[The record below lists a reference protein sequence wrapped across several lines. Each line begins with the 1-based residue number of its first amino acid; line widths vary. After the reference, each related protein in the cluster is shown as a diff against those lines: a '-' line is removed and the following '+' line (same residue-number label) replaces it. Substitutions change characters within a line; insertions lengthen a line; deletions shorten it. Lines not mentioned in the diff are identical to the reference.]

1 MPPKKVASKAAP
13 KTKAPAKVA
22 TKPAPKKAASA
33 AGKAKVAE
41 SSITPAGT
49 SSVGGKKTVDDKI
62 TPVVGTKR
70 KSSDDDEEEVVE
82 EQPKSKKAKSAAPA
96 KAPAAKKTSGP
107 TKVPAKVAEKKPAPE
122 SAVKPVVE
130 KPAPKPAAK
139 KAASATTTTKAT
151 TTKAAPKKA
160 VVPTKSTTTKAAP
173 KKATSV
179 APSTKSAAP
188 KVNGTKR
195 KAESEPDE
203 APATKK
209 AKGRTLTLNRA
220 PTTAATKKVN
230 GVAKKNTTA
239 AKAKPAPKAKAAPKP
254 KVDAEAKDA
263 AKKVADEKKA
273 AAKKVTDEKRAAAK
287 IVAEEKRVAAQ
298 KSADEKK
305 KEKALAALKKLPI
318 INQPKTTKLDIYVFG
333 ENSAG
338 ELGLGVGKDP
348 NGKSVVDVKRPRI
361 NHNLFADKVGVVDMA
376 VGGMH
381 CVALTH
387 DNKIYTWG
395 VNDQGALG
403 RSTDAGPMRDI
414 SEDKDDED
422 SDSDEDAGEGLNASE
437 ATPFEVDAKHFPEG
451 TKFARVFAG
460 DSISFALTTT
470 GLVYG
475 WGTFR
480 GNDGILGFRIND
492 KDKQANTPELIPELK
507 DVVDIACGTNHVLA
521 LTNKGKVFTWGAGE
535 QNQLARRVLARSLK
549 NGLVPREF
557 GLGKKKIV
565 KVGAGDYHSFVVDD
579 KGTKYAWGLNTFG
592 QTGVEKDSV
601 DDDYV
606 MTPKEIINLKG
617 YDIKQIVG
625 GAHHSM
631 ACTEDGKVLVWGRCD
646 NKEAGVALADLPKD
660 KVFFQDEKPKYLEK
674 PLELEEIE
682 GVMVATAGDT
692 CLAVDKE
699 GVAWSWGFN
708 ENYQTGQ
715 GAADDIEEATEIEN
729 TAVKGKKIVFGGL
742 GGQFGV
748 LAGKP

>member
-1 MPPKKVASKAAP
+1 MPPKKAAAKAAP

-33 AGKAKVAE
+33 TGKVKVAE
-41 SSITPAGT
+41 SSTLDGAST
-49 SSVGGKKTVDDKI
+49 AGGKKNVNYKI
-62 TPVVGTKR
+62 TPVAGTKR
-70 KSSDDDEEEVVE
+70 KSSDNEEEVVE
-82 EQPKSKKAKSAAPA
+82 QQPKSKKAKSAAPA
-96 KAPAAKKTSGP
+96 EASAAKKTSGRV
-107 TKVPAKVAEKKPAPE
+107 TKAPAAKAAVKKPSPKAAAE
-122 SAVKPVVE
+122 PVVE
-130 KPAPKPAAK
+130 KPSPKPAAK
-139 KAASATTTTKAT
+139 SAAPTTTTAKST

-160 VVPTKSTTTKAAP
+160 AAPTKSSTTKAAS

-195 KAESEPDE
+195 KAESESEGP
-203 APATKK
+203 APKK
-209 AKGRTLTLNRA
+209 AKGRTIILNRA
-220 PTTAATKKVN
+220 PSTASKV
-230 GVAKKNTTA
+230 GAAKKNTTT
-239 AKAKPAPKAKAAPKP
+239 AKAAPKATI
-254 KVDAEAKDA
+254 DAGAKA
-263 AKKVADEKKA
+263 AEKAADEKKA
-273 AAKKVTDEKRAAAK
+273 AAKQVMDEKKIAAKKAADEKRAAAK

-298 KSADEKK
+298 KATEEKK
-305 KEKALAALKKLPI
+305 KAKALAALRRLPV

-361 NHNLFADKVGVVDMA
+361 NHNLFADKVGVVDIA

-387 DNKIYTWG
+387 DDKIYTWG

-403 RSTDAGPMRDI
+403 RTTDAGPMRDI
-414 SEDKDDED
+414 SDDKDGED

-437 ATPFEVDAKHFPEG
+437 ATPFEVDASHFPEG

-460 DSISFALTTT
+460 DSVSFALTTT

-480 GNDGILGFRIND
+480 GNDGILGFRVND
-492 KDKQANTPELIPELK
+492 EDNQANTPELIPELK
-507 DVVDIACGTNHVLA
+507 DVIDIACGTNHVLA

-579 KGTKYAWGLNTFG
+579 RGNKFAWGLNTFG
-592 QTGVEKDSV
+592 QTGVEKESA

-606 MTPKEIINLKG
+606 MTPKEIVNLKD
-617 YDIKQIVG
+617 YAIKEIAG

-646 NKEAGVALADLPKD
+646 NHEAGMEIKDLPKE
-660 KVFFQDEKPKYLEK
+660 KVFFDEDGKAKYLEK
-674 PLELEEIE
+674 PIELEIE
-682 GVMVATAGDT
+682 GVTVATAGDT
-692 CLAVDKE
+692 CMAIDKE
-699 GVAWSWGFN
+699 GVAWTWGFS
-708 ENYQTGQ
+708 ENYQTGL
-715 GAADDIEEATEIEN
+715 GVSDDVEEATEIEN
-729 TAVKGKKIVFGGL
+729 SAVKGKKIVFGGL

-748 LAGKP
+748 LAGEHE